1 MLARVPLST
10 ASRARGSRAIERDA
24 RVTTNVSRVLVAPRA
39 IGRGGEASKRRKDV
53 RLTSTSS
60 ANEFAWYREPARV
73 AIAGAWVVLGG
84 IATFVAPSGTGAF
97 DAELVKTIVGA
108 PFSGAANP
116 LFESLFNMLGV
127 VPATYACLLLPG
139 GKDQR
144 LPASLCVG
152 ASFALGFFALGPYLA
167 TREPRVEAPRRS
179 ELGFVTRNVW
189 ESKVNAVLLFG
200 FATFL
205 AYYGASNLSSEN
217 VASFVTLLREQSMLA
232 CVSCCDLF
240 VLSLCMV
247 DAIAEDMRRRN
258 VDPASA
264 IAFAAVP
271 VIGPTVWLLTRPA
284 LED

>member
-1 MLARVPLST
+1 MRALSPT
-10 ASRARGSRAIERDA
+10 ASRARVALTIDA
-24 RVTTNVSRVLVAPRA
+24 RARVGRRVSRVVVAPRA
-39 IGRGGEASKRRKDV
+39 IGRDGRASNGGEDARGTVPSPGGD
-53 RLTSTSS
+53 
-60 ANEFAWYREPARV
+60 AFAWTREPARR
-73 AIAGAWVVLGG
+73 AIAVAWLALGG
-84 IATFVAPSGTGAF
+84 VATCVAPSGTGAF

-139 GKDQR
+139 GKGQR

-167 TREPRVEAPRRS
+167 SREPRVDAPRRS
-179 ELGFVTRNVW
+179 ELGWVTRNVW
-189 ESKVNAVLLFG
+189 ESKVNAALLFG

-205 AYYGASNLSSEN
+205 AYYGASNLSAEN

-284 LED
+284 LEE